1 MSDLIFLNKIPKIS
15 SKIYRIVNKYK
26 DLLIKDD
33 NKRDKQ
39 VLSKLIE
46 DYYEY
51 VYELLFF
58 LCRVKNAGYLKN
70 EEVQNFVDKYIMPK
84 INNDIF
90 TNQNDN
96 DSSKKELKY
105 YLKKFFIKNS
115 EKFKA
120 SEHLNNTEFN
130 IKMENLMEYINRE
143 YDLKI

>member
-58 LCRVKNAGYLKN
+58 LCRVKNGKFLKY
-70 EEVQNFVDKYIMPK
+70 ECLNFFFFFFFKFWNKKVLFIY
-84 INNDIF
+84 INNSYIIIIIINTIVDTIF
-90 TNQNDN
+90 Q
-96 DSSKKELKY
+96 
-105 YLKKFFIKNS
+105 
-115 EKFKA
+115 
-120 SEHLNNTEFN
+120 
-130 IKMENLMEYINRE
+130 
-143 YDLKI
+143 